1 MLAHNNTGNK
11 KCMGRVRKLQR
22 IEIKYLG
29 PVKEIDMEIKDF
41 NLLIGEQATGKSTVA
56 KAIYFFRMIKVT
68 LTEYLCQIYDNALY
82 NGNDISH
89 GFNKVLKKELK
100 SIFISLFGFSW
111 DLDQRLYLKYEYTDG
126 IWIDVKLNGTAKR
139 YISVR
144 YSAKLTHEIKLLEE
158 EALKLHKQKQ
168 NTNTSLA
175 YASKERLRNYDN
187 FKNNINRI
195 FDDYKET
202 YYIPAGRSMITL
214 LVNNRSLIENE
225 NLDLITR
232 EFMRIIDNIHGAFS
246 DGIRNVHKRYPDG
259 ERKFDVRKT
268 SEMLIADLKGDY
280 QYNAGKE
287 YIVMQDEEIQ
297 KEKIPINFASSGQ
310 QEVLWLLNQLY
321 ILMLKKEEAFVI
333 IEEPEAH
340 LYPDLQNR
348 VVEFI
353 AYFANINNSAVLI
366 TTHSPYI
373 LTSVNVLYCAGKAI
387 QESPDLIKK
396 VYDIV
401 GNGCEIVPEKVTAFK
416 INKDITVQNL
426 KNYEFEEINTEMI
439 DEVSDDINRK
449 YVELFYLLS
458 EKEQQG
464 EM

>member
-1 MLAHNNTGNK
+1 MIY
-11 KCMGRVRKLQR
+11 LQK
-22 IEIKYLG
+22 IELKYLG
-29 PVKEIDMEIKDF
+29 PVKELNMDIKEF

-56 KAIYFFRMIKVT
+56 KAIYFFRMIKTT
-68 LTEYLCQIYDNALY
+68 LTDYLCQLYDNALY
-82 NGNDISH
+82 NGNDVSG
-89 GFNKVLKKELK
+89 GFSKVLKRELK
-100 SIFISLFGFSW
+100 SIFISLFGYSW
-111 DLDQRLYLKYEYTDG
+111 DLDKRLYLKYEYTDG
-126 IWIDVKLNGTAKR
+126 IWIDVKLNGTTKR
-139 YISVR
+139 FISVR
-144 YSAKLTHEIKLLEE
+144 YSIKLTKEIQKLEE
-158 EALKLHKQKQ
+158 EALNLYNQKPDI
-168 NTNTSLA
+168 NISLA

-259 ERKFDVRKT
+259 ERKFDVGKT
-268 SEMLIADLKGDY
+268 SEMLITDLKGDY

-287 YIVMQDEEIQ
+287 YIVIQDAELNN
-297 KEKIPINFASSGQ
+297 EKIPINFASSGQ

-321 ILMLKKEEAFVI
+321 ILMLKKEDAFVI

-340 LYPDLQNR
+340 LYPSLQNK

-353 AYFANINNSAVLI
+353 AYFANINNSSIMI

-373 LTSVNVLYCAGKAI
+373 LTSVNALYCAGKI
-387 QESPDLIKK
+387 IRECPDLTKK
-396 VYDIV
+396 VYDII
-401 GNGCEIVPEKVTAFK
+401 GNRCEIVPEKVTAFK
-416 INKDITVQNL
+416 INKNTTIEDLINDE
-426 KNYEFEEINTEMI
+426 YEEINTEMI
-439 DEVSDDINRK
+439 DEISDNVNEK
-449 YVELFYLLS
+449 YTELFFLLS
-458 EKEQQG
+458 DKE
-464 EM
+464 